1 MTEVLHNRVLISAFL
16 GWMVAQTMKVIIS
29 IIKTK
34 KFDFERI
41 SGAGGM
47 PSSHSCM
54 VTALTISTAMSEGA
68 GVGSPLFA
76 LSLVFSFVTLYDA
89 MGVRWQAGLHAR
101 ALNKYIQKVKE
112 LKKFSFSEMQG
123 IAWSDDDDEEDE
135 ALKEF
140 IGHKPMEV
148 IVGVLLGIVIA
159 MTVCLWP

>member
-1 MTEVLHNRVLISAFL
+1 MSVLFQNRVLWAALL
-16 GWMVAQTMKVIIS
+16 GWLVAQTAKVIIS

-34 KFDFERI
+34 KFDAERL

-54 VTALTISTAMSEGA
+54 VTALTISTAMTEGVNSTA
-68 GVGSPLFA
+68 FA
-76 LSLVFSFVTLYDA
+76 LAVIFAFVTLYDA

-101 ALNKYIQKVKE
+101 LLNK
-112 LKKFSFSEMQG
+112 LLRD
-123 IAWSDDDDEEDE
+123 SDEQMDLDGDGEDDP

-148 IVGVLLGIVIA
+148 LVGVMIGIVIA
-159 MTVCLWP
+159 MLVCLI